1 MKDLLDFTGTF
12 SSFFRLI
19 FKEFRSID
27 NLIVKSNDENLE
39 SLLEKPEDKLKFE
52 KAVDEV
58 IKGSSTKDINI
69 NGRNITI
76 SI

>member
-1 MKDLLDFTGTF
+1 MKNLLDFSGTL
-12 SSFFRLI
+12 SSVFKLI
-19 FKEFRSID
+19 FNEFRSID

-39 SLLEKPEDKLKFE
+39 SLLEKPEDKLKFQ

-58 IKGSSTKDINI
+58 IKESSTKDITI
-69 NGRNITI
+69 NGKNITI

>member
-1 MKDLLDFTGTF
+1 MKSLLDFTGIF
-12 SSFFRLI
+12 SSIFRLI

-39 SLLEKPEDKLKFE
+39 SLLKKPEDKLKFQ

-58 IKGSSTKDINI
+58 IKESSTKDINI
-69 NGRNITI
+69 NGKNITI

>member
-1 MKDLLDFTGTF
+1 MKNLLDFAGTF
-12 SSFFRLI
+12 SSIIRLI

-39 SLLEKPEDKLKFE
+39 SLLQKPEDKLKFQ

-58 IKGSSTKDINI
+58 IKKSSTKDINI